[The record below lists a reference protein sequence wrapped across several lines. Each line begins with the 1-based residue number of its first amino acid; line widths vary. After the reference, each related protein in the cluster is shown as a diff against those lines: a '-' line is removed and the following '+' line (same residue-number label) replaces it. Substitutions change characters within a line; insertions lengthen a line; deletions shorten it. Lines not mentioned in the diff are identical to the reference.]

1 MPSTHVLQ
9 AGAQRRPRHDPRR
22 LQPQG
27 VRDDRERVCRDSRPV
42 RRGRQGLSFPHVR
55 VWGGDA
61 SRARERERNAHV
73 SQKHVHTHVSHTLCH
88 SYGSVH
94 VSLCC
99 LLLSILAPGLLWRCA
114 SSPTPPTRVAG
125 RETREPRDDTSP
137 RVPPLPSGS
146 PRSRKIYILNTK
158 SHWDATT
165 IIRSRATIPARSHE
179 QFPTAQ
185 GSLNSRCQTPAPP
198 ASPA

>member
-1 MPSTHVLQ
+1 MGMPRFST
-9 AGAQRRPRHDPRR
+9 GATGPSGAELSPC
-22 LQPQG
+22 QG
-27 VRDDRERVCRDSRPV
+27 VG
-42 RRGRQGLSFPHVR
+42 GRCK
-55 VWGGDA
+55 